1 MDKRKVLLTAA
12 IAGLFAAG
20 AVVNQAAP
28 VFADDTQGAATG
40 DKASCKGGSCK
51 GEEGA
56 AKTDAGAA
64 AAGDKKSCK
73 GEGAAAKGKKHGKKK
88 AGAKKKKDD
97 GAAAAAP
104 SGG

>member
-20 AVVNQAAP
+20 AVMNQAAP
-28 VFADDTQGAATG
+28 VFADEQQGQTG

-56 AKTDAGAA
+56 AKTDAGAPA
-64 AAGDKKSCK
+64 GGEKKSEDDAGKTKKSGKHKGDKK
-73 GEGAAAKGKKHGKKK
+73 KKNKKK
-88 AGAKKKKDD
+88 AAEPTG
-97 GAAAAAP
+97 
-104 SGG
+104 

>member
-28 VFADDTQGAATG
+28 VFADDTQGQATG

-56 AKTDAGAA
+56 AKTDAGADASA
-64 AAGDKKSCK
+64 AK
-73 GEGAAAKGKKHGKKK
+73 GEGAAKGKKHAGKHKAKSKKK
-88 AGAKKKKDD
+88 TDD
-97 GAAAAAP
+97 GAGAGGATAP